1 MTARPA
7 GVLVVG
13 VGNPSRG
20 DDALGPA
27 FVERAGAALAAEV
40 ARGELELL
48 TDFQLQVEH
57 ALDLQGR
64 ARVVFVDASV
74 SAAAPFAY
82 AAVAPA
88 EGRMVTMLAPK
99 CNTDG
104 FDAFLRKVAEAFAG
118 RRVVMFLDGAG
129 WHKAK
134 RLKIPETMRL
144 EFLPPYTPEC
154 NPVEH
159 LWDELR
165 EKHFANR
172 LFQTLQ
178 DVEVR
183 LQTGLDE
190 LDADPQRLKS
200 IACFPWISGWLLY
213 L

>member
-1 MTARPA
+1 MLFQDEGRFGRISELRASWAPAKVRP
-7 GVLVVG
+7 L
-13 VGNPSRG
+13 
-20 DDALGPA
+20 
-27 FVERAGAALAAEV
+27 V
-40 ARGELELL
+40 AR
-48 TDFQLQVEH
+48 QVVRE
-57 ALDLQGR
+57 
-64 ARVVFVDASV
+64 SV
-74 SAAAPFAY
+74 YAY

-190 LDADPQRLKS
+190 LDAAPQRLKS
-200 IACFPWISGWLLY
+200 IACFPWISEWLLY